1 MFSRRHPFLFFF
13 LVLFSITAVFFPGM
27 TALMFGGSV
36 FIKSSVS
43 SVVSSS
49 SDGNVGVVELTGVI
63 TSSKKVIEQI
73 KAFKENSSIKA
84 IVLRVNSPGG
94 GVGPSQEIYR
104 EIVKTRKIKKVIA
117 SFGSVA
123 ASGGYY
129 AAAASDGIMAD
140 PGTIT
145 GSLGVIMEYANF
157 QEIMKKI
164 GLAPIVIK
172 SGKFKD
178 MGSPVRPI
186 KDEEKKILQG
196 VADEIHIQFIKDV
209 AKGRGIKQ
217 DKIAKIADG
226 RIYTGE
232 KAMKIGLVD
241 KLGNLDDAID
251 WAGKLGGVKGKI
263 KAVYPE
269 KDRINSLKRLFE
281 SLGNFQKI
289 IYASFLP
296 FCSFSTL

>member
-13 LVLFSITAVFFPGM
+13 LVLFSITAVFFAGM
-27 TALMFGGSV
+27 TALIFGGSV
-36 FIKSSVS
+36 FIRSSVS
-43 SVVSSS
+43 SVVSPS

-63 TSSKKVIEQI
+63 TSSKKIIEQI
-73 KAFKENSSIKA
+73 KTFKENSSIKA

-104 EIVKTRKIKKVIA
+104 EILKTKKTKKVIA

-129 AAAASDGIMAD
+129 AACASDGIMAD

-145 GSLGVIMEYANF
+145 GSIGVIMEYANF

-164 GLAPIVIK
+164 GLAPVVIK

-196 VADEIHIQFIKDV
+196 VADEIHLQFIKDV
-209 AKGRGIKQ
+209 AKGRGIQQ

-269 KDRINSLKRLFE
+269 KDRIYSLKKIFE
-281 SLGNFQKI
+281 SLFKNSYITGAMPNYFRYI
-289 IYASFLP
+289 IN
-296 FCSFSTL
+296 

>member
-13 LVLFSITAVFFPGM
+13 LVLFSITVVCFTGLV
-27 TALMFGGSV
+27 ALIFGGSV
-36 FIKSSVS
+36 FLKSSVS

-63 TSSKKVIEQI
+63 TSSKKIIEQI
-73 KAFKENSSIKA
+73 KTFKENSSIKA

-104 EIVKTRKIKKVIA
+104 EIVKTKKTKKIIA

-129 AAAASDGIMAD
+129 AASACDGIMAD

-145 GSLGVIMEYANF
+145 GSIGVIMEYANF
-157 QEIMKKI
+157 QELMKKI
-164 GLAPIVIK
+164 GLVPIVIK
-172 SGKFKD
+172 SGEFKD
-178 MGSPVRPI
+178 IGSPVRPI

-196 VADEIHIQFIKDV
+196 VADEIHLQFIKDV

-241 KLGNLDDAID
+241 KLGNLDDAIN
-251 WAGKLGGVKGKI
+251 WAGKIGGVKGKI

-269 KDRINSLKRLFE
+269 KDRISFLKKLFE
-281 SLGNFQKI
+281 SLFKNTYITGAMPNYFRYI
-289 IYASFLP
+289 IN
-296 FCSFSTL
+296 

>member
-13 LVLFSITAVFFPGM
+13 LVLFSITAIFFAGM
-27 TALMFGGSV
+27 AALIFGGSV

>member
-13 LVLFSITAVFFPGM
+13 LVLFSITAVFFAGM
-27 TALMFGGSV
+27 TALIFGGSV

-63 TSSKKVIEQI
+63 TSSKKIIEQI
-73 KAFKENSSIKA
+73 KTFKENSSIKA

-104 EIVKTRKIKKVIA
+104 EIVKTKKTKKIIA

-129 AAAASDGIMAD
+129 AACASDGIMAD

-145 GSLGVIMEYANF
+145 GSIGVIMEYANF

-178 MGSPVRPI
+178 IGSPVRPI
-186 KDEEKKILQG
+186 KEEEKKILQG
-196 VADEIHIQFIKDV
+196 VADEIHLQFIKDV

-232 KAMKIGLVD
+232 KAMEIGLVD

-251 WAGKLGGVKGKI
+251 WAGKIGGVKGKI

-269 KDRINSLKRLFE
+269 KDRISSLKKLFE
-281 SLGNFQKI
+281 SLFKNTYITGAMPNYFRYI
-289 IYASFLP
+289 IN
-296 FCSFSTL
+296 